1 MNNPPESHKCR
12 ACRRPLTS
20 EVSLKHGFGPD
31 CLRKAV
37 KAGNVPL
44 EALEEFTAWKKANPK
59 PRQAKPLITSETHS
73 PDLFAKLREQA
84 IQALHAAAEDCRAVG
99 VTLKIE
105 IQ

>member
-1 MNNPPESHKCR
+1 MRCL
-12 ACRRPLTS
+12 ACRRPLRNP
-20 EVSLKHGFGPD
+20 VSLKHGFGPD

-59 PRQAKPLITSETHS
+59 PRPTKPLIASENHS

-84 IQALHAAAEDCRAVG
+84 IQVLHAAAEDCRAVG

>member
-1 MNNPPESHKCR
+1 MRCL
-12 ACRRPLTS
+12 ACRRALRNP
-20 EVSLKHGFGPD
+20 VSLKHGFGPD

-59 PRQAKPLITSETHS
+59 PRQVKPLITVENHS

-99 VTLKIE
+99 VTIKIE

>member
-1 MNNPPESHKCR
+1 MRCL
-12 ACRRPLTS
+12 ACRRALRNP
-20 EVSLKHGFGPD
+20 VSLKHGFGPD

-44 EALEEFTAWKKANPK
+44 EALEEFTAWKKTNPK
-59 PRQAKPLITSETHS
+59 PRQVKPLITVENHS

>member
-1 MNNPPESHKCR
+1 MRCL
-12 ACRRPLTS
+12 ACRRALRNP
-20 EVSLKHGFGPD
+20 VSLKHGFGPD

-37 KAGNVPL
+37 KAGNVPM
-44 EALEEFTAWKKANPK
+44 EALEDFTAWKKANPK

-84 IQALHAAAEDCRAVG
+84 IQVLHAAAEDCRAVG

>member
-1 MNNPPESHKCR
+1 MRCL
-12 ACRRPLTS
+12 ACRRALRNP
-20 EVSLKHGFGPD
+20 VSLKHGFGPD

-84 IQALHAAAEDCRAVG
+84 IQVLHAAAEDCRAVG

>member
-84 IQALHAAAEDCRAVG
+84 IQVLHAAAEDCRAVG
-99 VTLKIE
+99 VTIKIE

>member
-1 MNNPPESHKCR
+1 MRCL
-12 ACRRPLTS
+12 ACRRALRNP
-20 EVSLKHGFGPD
+20 VSLKHGFGPD

-84 IQALHAAAEDCRAVG
+84 IQVLHAAAEDCRAVG
-99 VTLKIE
+99 VTIKIE

>member
-1 MNNPPESHKCR
+1 MRCL
-12 ACRRPLTS
+12 ACRRPLRNP
-20 EVSLKHGFGPD
+20 VSLKHGFGPD
-31 CLRKAV
+31 CLRKAA

-59 PRQAKPLITSETHS
+59 PRQVKPLITVENHS
-73 PDLFAKLREQA
+73 PDRFAKLREQA
-84 IQALHAAAEDCRAVG
+84 IQVLHAAAEDCRAVG